1 MANKRNL
8 KKDINYLTSEILSE
22 CYAHLYLYPEKNE
35 DKIMDIISK
44 AVNSRNDFIA
54 KINNPKLE
62 DKSAKKYFN
71 GLIEEIITNSNNL
84 IDEIQKLNK

>member
-8 KKDINYLTSEILSE
+8 KKDINYLTGEILSE
-22 CYAHLYLYPEKNE
+22 CYAHLYLFPDKNE
-35 DKIMDIISK
+35 EKVMDIISK

-54 KINNPKLE
+54 KINNPNIENKTV
-62 DKSAKKYFN
+62 KQYFN
-71 GLIEEIITNSNNL
+71 GIIEEVITNSNNL